1 MQQSIIINIFREE
14 NNAKTSISI
23 SESKSRHIQLAH
35 FNHVRLL
42 PQFINENWALNI
54 NKDFELLLIEGHFVQ
69 SMRAEIQPYL

>member
-14 NNAKTSISI
+14 NKAKTSISI

-42 PQFINENWALNI
+42 PN
-54 NKDFELLLIEGHFVQ
+54 LLMKIGH
-69 SMRAEIQPYL
+69 